1 METTLSM
8 NTLRVVLVGLTV
20 LAVIVAVFLG
30 QWEAALYLAAAV
42 AVHGGLWLFLAKQ
55 REARHEALHAG
66 VEQYLRE
73 GDDTDEA

>member
-1 METTLSM
+1 MESTLSM

-20 LAVIVAVFLG
+20 LAVVVALFLG
-30 QWEAALYLAAAV
+30 QWEAALYLGAAV

-66 VEQYLRE
+66 VEQFLRD
-73 GDDTDEA
+73 GDEPRG

>member
-30 QWEAALYLAAAV
+30 QWEAALYLSAAV

-55 REARHEALHAG
+55 REAGHEALHAG
-66 VEQYLRE
+66 FENLLRD
-73 GDDTDEA
+73 GKDADA